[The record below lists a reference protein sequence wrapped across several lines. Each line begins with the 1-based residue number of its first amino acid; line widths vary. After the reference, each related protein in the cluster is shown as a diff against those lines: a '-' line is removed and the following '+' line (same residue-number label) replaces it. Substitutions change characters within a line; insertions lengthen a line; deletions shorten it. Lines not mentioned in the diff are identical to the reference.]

1 MGFLA
6 IGLLA
11 IGLLA
16 IGLLAIDHDLRC
28 GRIVC

>member
-11 IGLLA
+11 IGLLE